1 MSPKIKTF
9 LPVFFSGTA
18 KDTYIIFTANI
29 FTSFLAFLYTIFL
42 ARAFDPRLLGI
53 FSAVTAFILL
63 TSDVLDLGISAS
75 LSRFYPEIKRKRG
88 EGNALSFAVNSF
100 KFQLTLTIAVILLI
114 IITSTNLANIFLED
128 YRFYYL
134 YLLSAAGVL
143 GTVLTAFASALLA
156 ARKKFIAV
164 AVISVTSTLTKLLL
178 LVLLFY
184 LNRFILSLVLLA
196 FVVASFVAFSVS
208 TRFLKLALFRDK
220 FSFME
225 LKKLL
230 SYSLFIALSR
240 IFSAVSGKLDAL
252 MLIPLSSAFDAGIY
266 SAAYKIAF
274 TYILL
279 AGSFSTVIAPRLA
292 SFKDV
297 GLSLPYLKKIILAT
311 MLILLSMVVL
321 YAVAPFFVVFIL
333 GRRYVLSVD
342 VFRSLLL
349 PTALFVMTIPSVN
362 FLLYVLKKPWVS
374 TFNTFI
380 SLVIMFSGN
389 LYFIPAFGRFGPVYS
404 LTGAYGFTLISS
416 VFFAVYYYSKS

>member
-53 FSAVTAFILL
+53 FSAVTAFILF

-114 IITSTNLANIFLED
+114 IITSI
-128 YRFYYL
+128 
-134 YLLSAAGVL
+134 
-143 GTVLTAFASALLA
+143 
-156 ARKKFIAV
+156 
-164 AVISVTSTLTKLLL
+164 
-178 LVLLFY
+178 
-184 LNRFILSLVLLA
+184 
-196 FVVASFVAFSVS
+196 
-208 TRFLKLALFRDK
+208 KLALFRDK

-279 AGSFSTVIAPRLA
+279 AGSFSTVIE
-292 SFKDV
+292 
-297 GLSLPYLKKIILAT
+297 
-311 MLILLSMVVL
+311 
-321 YAVAPFFVVFIL
+321 
-333 GRRYVLSVD
+333 
-342 VFRSLLL
+342 
-349 PTALFVMTIPSVN
+349 TA
-362 FLLYVLKKPWVS
+362 
-374 TFNTFI
+374 
-380 SLVIMFSGN
+380 GQ
-389 LYFIPAFGRFGPVYS
+389 
-404 LTGAYGFTLISS
+404 
-416 VFFAVYYYSKS
+416 